1 VGRLT
6 VRRRS
11 TLVLVAL
18 VGAMV
23 TAGAA
28 VNAAMQVGDVLSL
41 LGLAAATTL
50 VGAVSA
56 LVALNVSRSRTIGGH
71 VLVIAVFTVVSVA
84 AGAVLGAR
92 TMFISAH
99 DLDVL
104 VVILC
109 AATTTGVLGALVVAE
124 RVGRASTALV
134 DATRR
139 LGTGEPRPPDD
150 DAQRT
155 AETARLARELDRTAR
170 RLHEAQCR
178 ERAAEA
184 SRRELVAYVSHD
196 LRTPLAAARAVV
208 EALADGVIDDD
219 LPRYYATLACEIDR
233 LSTLV
238 DELFELSRTQ
248 RGVLRLEYE
257 RVALGDLVSDVIASL
272 APLAAAKGVQL
283 RGRFDGADSDGD
295 CDVAPSEMS
304 RALRNVVD
312 NAIRHTRCDGVVVVS
327 ASIRDARAVVSVQDD
342 GGGIRAED
350 LPHLF
355 EAGFRSDRARRADAG
370 AGLGLT
376 IAKAIVEAHSGAID
390 ARNHNGGACVT
401 ICWPRLCAGTPAAP
415 PATVTFVD

>member
-1 VGRLT
+1 
-6 VRRRS
+6 
-11 TLVLVAL
+11 
-18 VGAMV
+18 
-23 TAGAA
+23 
-28 VNAAMQVGDVLSL
+28 
-41 LGLAAATTL
+41 
-50 VGAVSA
+50 
-56 LVALNVSRSRTIGGH
+56 
-71 VLVIAVFTVVSVA
+71 VLVIALFTVVSVA
-84 AGAVLGAR
+84 AGAALGAR

-139 LGTGEPRPPDD
+139 LGTGEPRPSGD
-150 DAQRT
+150 DAHRT
-155 AETARLARELDRTAR
+155 AETARLAHELDRTAR

-184 SRRELVAYVSHD
+184 SRRELVAYISHD

-219 LPRYYATLACEIDR
+219 LPHYYDTLAHEIER
-233 LSTLV
+233 LSALV

-248 RGVLRLEYE
+248 RGVLRLEFE
-257 RVALGDLVSDVIASL
+257 RVALGDLVSDVVASV
-272 APLAAAKGVQL
+272 APIAAAKGVRL
-283 RGRFDGADSDGD
+283 DGRLDATDSD
-295 CDVAPSEMS
+295 CDVAPPEML

-312 NAIRHTRCDGVVVVS
+312 NAVRHTHDGGAVVVS
-327 ASIRDARAVVSVQDD
+327 ASTPDGHAVVTVQDH
-342 GGGIRAED
+342 GGGIHPED

-355 EAGFRSDRARRADAG
+355 DAGFRSDRARRADAG

-376 IAKAIVEAHSGAID
+376 IARAIIEAHGGDID
-390 ARNHNGGACVT
+390 ARNHNGGACLT
-401 ICWPRLCAGTPAAP
+401 IRWPRWRDATTATTAAP
-415 PATVTFVD
+415 TTAPGP

>member
-11 TLVLVAL
+11 TLALVAL

-41 LGLAAATTL
+41 LGLAAVTTL

-56 LVALNVSRSRTIGGH
+56 VVALNVWRSRTIGGH

-84 AGAVLGAR
+84 VGAALSAR

-104 VVILC
+104 LVILC

-139 LGTGEPRPPDD
+139 LGTGEPRPPSD
-150 DAQRT
+150 DAHRT

-170 RLHEAQCR
+170 RLHDAQCR
-178 ERAAEA
+178 ERAAESA
-184 SRRELVAYVSHD
+184 RRELVAYISHD

-219 LPRYYATLACEIDR
+219 LPRYYATLASEIDR
-233 LSTLV
+233 LSALV

-257 RVALGDLVSDVIASL
+257 RVALGDLVSDVVASL
-272 APLAAAKGVQL
+272 APLAAAKAVGL
-283 RGRFDGADSDGD
+283 RGPFDGTDTD

-312 NAIRHTRCDGVVVVS
+312 NAIRHTRPGGAVIVS
-327 ASIRDARAVVSVQDD
+327 ASTRDAHALVAVQDD
-342 GGGIRAED
+342 GGGISASD

-355 EAGFRSDRARRADAG
+355 DAGFRSDRARRADAG

-376 IAKAIVEAHSGAID
+376 IARAIVEAHGGVID

-401 ICWPRLCAGTPAAP
+401 LRWPRLRAGHPAAP
-415 PATVTFVD
+415 PATVTLVD

>member
-1 VGRLT
+1 MTARR
-6 VRRRS
+6 RRRS
-11 TLVLVAL
+11 LVLVAV
-18 VGAMV
+18 VGAAM

-28 VNAAMQVGDVLSL
+28 LHAAMSVGDALSL

-50 VGAVSA
+50 VGAVIA
-56 LVALNVSRSRTIGGH
+56 LVALALGRARTIGEH

-84 AGAVLGAR
+84 AGAALGAR

-104 VVILC
+104 LVILG
-109 AATTTGVLGALVVAE
+109 AATTTGIVGALVVAD

-139 LGTGEPRPPDD
+139 LGTGEPQPPS
-150 DAQRT
+150 DAAHGT

-184 SRRELVAYVSHD
+184 SRRELVAYISHD
-196 LRTPLAAARAVV
+196 LRTPLAAARAVL

-219 LPRYYATLACEIDR
+219 VPRYYATLGFEIER
-233 LSTLV
+233 LSALV

-257 RVALGDLVSDVIASL
+257 RVALCDLVSDVIASV
-272 APLAAAKGVQL
+272 APIADAKGVRL
-283 RGRFDGADSDGD
+283 DGRRDGDHARGD
-295 CDVAPSEMS
+295 CDVAPAEMQ

-312 NAIRHTRCDGVVVVS
+312 NAVRHTPPGRAVVVT
-327 ASIRDARAVVSVQDD
+327 ASTDGAHAVVSVQDH
-342 GGGIRAED
+342 GGGIRPDD
-350 LPHLF
+350 LAHLF
-355 EAGFRSDRARRADAG
+355 DAGFRADRARRADAG

-376 IAKAIVEAHSGAID
+376 IAKAILEAHGGAVD

-401 ICWPRLCAGTPAAP
+401 LRWPRLRATRSAARSAG
-415 PATVTFVD
+415 